1 MFCCNMRIGFFILI
15 LALVSPAKVSA
26 QNTASKKPTI
36 TLGKYK
42 GLQISR
48 SELVTGLFSID
59 SLMHFKEVAGVKGL
73 PKLTAKGSYGTRA
86 EITGTED
93 NVTKAQWIVNQPA
106 TGSLSRSAFTRMAFF
121 VNILG
126 KQEGATW
133 FFEQMNNYNQAPT
146 MPLSNIYIVDGGK
159 LMFTFDPQKKT
170 FTITVST
177 E

>member
-1 MFCCNMRIGFFILI
+1 MFGCKMRIGFFILV
-15 LALVSPAKVSA
+15 LALVSFAKVHA
-26 QNTASKKPTI
+26 QNTASKKPAV

-48 SELVTGLFSID
+48 AELVTALSSID

-73 PKLTAKGSYGTRA
+73 PKLTAKGNYGTRA

-93 NVTKAQWIVNQPA
+93 NVTKAQWTVSQPA
-106 TGSLSRSAFTRMAFF
+106 TGSLSKQAFTRMAFF
-121 VNILG
+121 ANMLG

-146 MPLSNIYIVDGGK
+146 MPLSNIYIIEGGK